1 MDTSKS
7 EINLK
12 NLKGMFWE
20 ANRAFLENHASLLK
34 RELSERCLCGALM
47 YELNKQLEKNGCNN
61 YYADIEF
68 NRAFENT
75 INNVKHL
82 PDEEGTPKRVFPDII
97 VHSRGKVTPDN
108 LLALEMKKSSANQQ
122 DKENDRNRLRKMTK
136 QNCDESHYSY
146 KYKFG
151 VYYEINHNE
160 SQIVVEFYQTGRR
173 ISTDSRVIEYKITEE
188 RGLEFIRER
197 LLDSDE

>member
-7 EINLK
+7 EINLR

-97 VHSRGKVTPDN
+97 VHSRGEVGLDN
-108 LLALEMKKSSANQQ
+108 LIALEMKKSIASQEEKDD
-122 DKENDRNRLRKMTK
+122 DKARLKHLTK
-136 QNCDESHYSY
+136 LNTNTSFGSY
-146 KYKFG
+146 EYILG
-151 VYYEINHNE
+151 IYYEINLDKAE
-160 SQIVVEFYQTGRR
+160 IKIEFFYDGNRKGQLFMCK
-173 ISTDSRVIEYKITEE
+173 Y
-188 RGLEFIRER
+188 
-197 LLDSDE
+197 

>member
-1 MDTSKS
+1 M
-7 EINLK
+7 
-12 NLKGMFWE
+12 
-20 ANRAFLENHASLLK
+20 K

-47 YELNKQLEKNGCNN
+47 HELNKQLEKNSCNN

-75 INNVKHL
+75 INDVKHL

-122 DKENDRNRLRKMTK
+122 DKEKDRNRLRKMTK

-173 ISTDSRVIEYKITEE
+173 ISTDSRVIEYKITEK

>member
-47 YELNKQLEKNGCNN
+47 HELNKQLEKKNLKK

-68 NRAFENT
+68 NGSIENST
-75 INNVKHL
+75 NNVKRL
-82 PDEEGTPKRVFPDII
+82 PDEKGTPKHIFPDVI
-97 VHSRGKVTPDN
+97 VHNRGVENPNN
-108 LLALEMKKSSANQQ
+108 LLALEMKKSTARADAKEI
-122 DKENDRNRLRKMTK
+122 DKNRLSLLT
-136 QNCDESHYSY
+136 SLYPY
-146 KYKFG
+146 KYRLG
-151 VYYEINHNE
+151 VYYEINHKKR
-160 SQIVVEFYQTGRR
+160 QILIEFYQNGKMVEVKT
-173 ISTDSRVIEYKITEE
+173 
-188 RGLEFIRER
+188 
-197 LLDSDE
+197 LDY

>member
-47 YELNKQLEKNGCNN
+47 HELNKQLEKNGCNN

-97 VHSRGKVTPDN
+97 VHSRGEVTPDN
-108 LLALEMKKSSANQQ
+108 LLAIEMKKSSANQQ
-122 DKENDRNRLRKMTK
+122 DKEKDRNRLRKMTK
-136 QNCDESHYSY
+136 QNCDESHYSH

>member
-12 NLKGMFWE
+12 NLKGIFWE

-47 YELNKQLEKNGCNN
+47 HELNKQLEKNGCNN

-97 VHSRGKVTPDN
+97 VHSRGEVSLDN
-108 LLALEMKKSSANQQ
+108 LIALEMKKSTARREAKER
-122 DKENDRNRLRKMTK
+122 DKNRLSLLT
-136 QNCDESHYSY
+136 SSYPY
-146 KYKFG
+146 KYKLG
-151 VYYEINHNE
+151 VYYEINHKKR
-160 SQIVVEFYQTGRR
+160 QILIEFYQNGKM
-173 ISTDSRVIEYKITEE
+173 VEVKI
-188 RGLEFIRER
+188 
-197 LLDSDE
+197 LDY

>member
-7 EINLK
+7 EINLR
-12 NLKGMFWE
+12 NLKWMFWE

-97 VHSRGKVTPDN
+97 VHSRGEVGLDN
-108 LLALEMKKSSANQQ
+108 LIALEMKKSIASQEEKDD
-122 DKENDRNRLRKMTK
+122 DKARLKHLTK
-136 QNCDESHYSY
+136 LNTNTSFGSY
-146 KYKFG
+146 EYILG
-151 VYYEINHNE
+151 IYYEINLDKAE
-160 SQIVVEFYQTGRR
+160 IKIEFFYDGNRKGQLFMCK
-173 ISTDSRVIEYKITEE
+173 Y
-188 RGLEFIRER
+188 
-197 LLDSDE
+197 

>member
-47 YELNKQLEKNGCNN
+47 CELNKQLEKNACNN

-68 NRAFENT
+68 NRDED
-75 INNVKHL
+75 NVKRISYKT
-82 PDEEGTPKRVFPDII
+82 DDGFYSKRIFTDII
-97 VHSRGKVTPDN
+97 VHSRGEVSLDN
-108 LLALEMKKSSANQQ
+108 LIALEMKKSSASQEEIDD
-122 DKENDRNRLRKMTK
+122 DKARLKHLTKMNT
-136 QNCDESHYSY
+136 NTSFGSY
-146 KYKFG
+146 EYILG
-151 VYYEINHNE
+151 IYYEINLDKE
-160 SQIVVEFYQTGRR
+160 EIKIEFFYNGNRKGQLFMCK
-173 ISTDSRVIEYKITEE
+173 Y
-188 RGLEFIRER
+188 
-197 LLDSDE
+197 

>member
-68 NRAFENT
+68 NRNKKRIKQLPNDDGF
-75 INNVKHL
+75 INNIL
-82 PDEEGTPKRVFPDII
+82 PDII
-97 VHSRGKVTPDN
+97 VHSRGKETPDN
-108 LLALEMKKSSANQQ
+108 LLVLEMKKSSARREAKER
-122 DKENDRNRLRKMTK
+122 DKNRLSLLT
-136 QNCDESHYSY
+136 SSYPY
-146 KYKFG
+146 KYKLG

>member
-47 YELNKQLEKNGCNN
+47 CELNKQLEKNACNN

-82 PDEEGTPKRVFPDII
+82 PDEEGTTKRVFPDII

-108 LLALEMKKSSANQQ
+108 LLALESV
-122 DKENDRNRLRKMTK
+122 LI
-136 QNCDESHYSY
+136 
-146 KYKFG
+146 FLP
-151 VYYEINHNE
+151 V
-160 SQIVVEFYQTGRR
+160 
-173 ISTDSRVIEYKITEE
+173 
-188 RGLEFIRER
+188 L
-197 LLDSDE
+197 